1 MLADIQASIP
11 GLRLRTALPQLWK
24 KDKVICLIVVLIELN
39 IRLLPIVVESI
50 AGRFICDW

>member
-24 KDKVICLIVVLIELN
+24 KDEVICLIVVLIELN